1 MLRIRGGIGCLLL
14 KEGIV
19 TGCISDYFDVWS
31 EGRSI
36 RCKVRG
42 RLKGEDI
49 KVLVGDRVLIS
60 AGIPG
65 RLCVDGPNAESGR
78 DGTKGFRHLP
88 IQGMIEKVLERKN
101 ELLRPPIANVDLVV
115 LVFTLK
121 NPNFNARLVDKILVL
136 AESSGIEPILCLNK
150 IDLLKSGE
158 ASPILEIYQAAG
170 YKVYLTSALTG
181 EGTRR
186 LASGI
191 ANHTAVLA
199 GQSGVGKSRLFN
211 ALIPGASAR
220 VGDISK
226 KGLRGRHTTKH
237 VELRRLPE
245 GGFLADTPGFSRLDM
260 EGIRKEELSGF
271 FREMLPWLGRCK
283 FRGCLHKDEPECAV
297 KDAVSRKIISE
308 TRYRSYLDFLE
319 ELHEW
324 ETRRYE

>member
-1 MLRIRGGIGCLLL
+1 M
-14 KEGIV
+14 
-19 TGCISDYFDVWS
+19 TACISDYFDVWS
-31 EGRSI
+31 EGRFI

-49 KVLVGDRVLIS
+49 RVLVGDRVLIS
-60 AGIPG
+60 ADSIPG
-65 RLCVDGPNAESGR
+65 QLPEDRSSAECGK
-78 DGTKGFRHLP
+78 DGTKGSRCLP
-88 IQGMIEKVLERKN
+88 IQGMIEKVFDRKN

-136 AESSGIEPILCLNK
+136 AESSGIDPILCLNK

-158 ASPILEIYQAAG
+158 ASPIFEIYQSAG
-170 YKVYLTSALTG
+170 YEVYLTSALTG
-181 EGTRR
+181 EGTCR
-186 LASGI
+186 LASRI
-191 ANHTAVLA
+191 VNHTAVLA
-199 GQSGVGKSRLFN
+199 GQSGVGKSRLLN
-211 ALIPGASAR
+211 VLVPGASAK

-237 VELRRLPE
+237 VELKRLPE

-260 EGIRKEELSGF
+260 EGIKKENLAGF

-297 KDAVSRKIISE
+297 KDAVSRKIISQ

-319 ELHEW
+319 ELREW